1 MRKIDATRDARNQA
15 RRSLTGRVLGSR
27 KAKWFAAGAAFVA
40 IASSAAH
47 ATTWNNSTSNNNPSV
62 ETAITVRLQAQMLF
76 DKWAINIP
84 PGQTGTATGLWT
96 KINRIERV
104 ERVTNTSVTHALKS
118 SNCIG
123 VYGAASKYKITG
135 DANGVTCAKR

>member
-47 ATTWNNSTSNNNPSV
+47 ATTWNNSTSNEELIHNPPTDVSY
-62 ETAITVRLQAQMLF
+62 
-76 DKWAINIP
+76 
-84 PGQTGTATGLWT
+84 G
-96 KINRIERV
+96 ERTDEEMCFGFTLV
-104 ERVTNTSVTHALKS
+104 S
-118 SNCIG
+118 
-123 VYGAASKYKITG
+123 Y
-135 DANGVTCAKR
+135 